1 MKCSACHAEIVSV
14 TVQSLCTQTAAVN
27 QKGEISGYQGVDD
40 VGETVNVFCYGCDAT
55 LELSKKM
62 ALQGDDRLTG
72 KTTGTKCVITPRS
85 RDVYDEFI
93 KEYKKDLP
101 KRLKEELKQWQLARK
116 L

>member
-1 MKCSACHAEIVSV
+1 MKCPSCHAAIDRVS
-14 TVQSLCTQTAAVN
+14 VQSLCTQTADVN
-27 QKGEISGYQGVDD
+27 RKGEITLYQGVDD
-40 VGETVNVFCYGCDAT
+40 IGETVNVFCNECDAT
-55 LELSKKM
+55 LEIGKAT
-62 ALQGDDRLTG
+62 ALRDDDRLTG

-85 RDVYDEFI
+85 RDVYDEFT